1 MTWLLAGLN
10 IGVAMGAAVAGQV
23 VDLGWS
29 GFGVAVVAGALG
41 LKWVKTRPQRV
52 PPGAIVSL
60 LP

>member
-29 GFGVAVVAGALG
+29 GFGVAVVAGGIVVLVGGWGFRRLG
-41 LKWVKTRPQRV
+41 
-52 PPGAIVSL
+52 G
-60 LP
+60 